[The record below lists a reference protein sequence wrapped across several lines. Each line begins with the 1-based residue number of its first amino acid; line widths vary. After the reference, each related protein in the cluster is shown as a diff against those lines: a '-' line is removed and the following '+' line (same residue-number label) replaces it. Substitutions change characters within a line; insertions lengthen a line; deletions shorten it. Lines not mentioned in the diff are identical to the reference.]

1 MVRRDSAQV
10 VPASMMRRRVMSMGG
25 ARSVPARSD
34 VFLLHFAS
42 TRVPTSGGSPQFA
55 DARQFA
61 TIQVNQRTPAASRPT
76 SVGSLDLSSRLFFLA
91 APTWQTTTYGAFRIY
106 AGRHFL
112 R

>member
-61 TIQVNQRTPAASRPT
+61 TIQVNQRTPAAARPT
-76 SVGSLDLSSRLFFLA
+76 AVGSVLGRILFFLA
-91 APTWQTTTYGAFRIY
+91 APPWQTTTYGAFRIY

>member
-1 MVRRDSAQV
+1 M
-10 VPASMMRRRVMSMGG
+10 
-25 ARSVPARSD
+25 PARSD

-42 TRVPTSGGSPQFA
+42 TRVPTSRGSPQFA

-76 SVGSLDLSSRLFFLA
+76 SVGSFLGRILFFLA